1 MPKQELKLYGGQAVM
16 EGVMMRGRS
25 YMAVAMRA
33 PGGKIVLHSEPLSPI
48 YRSAAARVP
57 FLRGLVLLWDA
68 LALGARALSLSA
80 NVQTGEE
87 EEKLEGLALT
97 LTMSF
102 SLLLAVGLFFLAP
115 AGLGHLIE
123 QALNLPALAG
133 ALLEGGLRLAVL
145 VGYVAGIGRIPEIRR
160 VYGYHG
166 AEHKTI
172 NAFEAGA
179 KLTPGTVAKYP
190 IEHPRCGTAFLL
202 TVVVFSIVLFALLGP
217 MPLLPRLGLRVL
229 LIPVLASLAYEY
241 LRLTARYFHNPLVRL
256 LVAPNLALQRL
267 TTRPPDKGML
277 EVGIA
282 AFKEMKRLEDEAGTM

>member
-1 MPKQELKLYGGQAVM
+1 MPDNKIPLYGGQAVI

-33 PGGKIVLHSEPLSPI
+33 PDGKIVVHSEELSPI
-48 YRSAAARVP
+48 YRSMAARIP

-68 LALGARALSLSA
+68 LALGSRALALSA
-80 NVQTGEE
+80 NTQAGEE
-87 EEKLEGLALT
+87 DEKLEGWPLALT
-97 LTMSF
+97 MLL
-102 SLLLAVGLFFLAP
+102 SLGFAIGLFFVAP
-115 AGLGHLIE
+115 AGIGHLIE
-123 QALNLPALAG
+123 EFLRLSPLAS
-133 ALLEGGLRLAVL
+133 ALLEGGLRLGVL
-145 VGYVAGIGRIPEIRR
+145 VGYLAVIGRVPEIKR
-160 VYGYHG
+160 VFGYHG

-179 KLTPGTVAKYP
+179 KLTPASADKFP

-202 TVVVFSIVLFALLGP
+202 TVVVFSIVLFALIGP
-217 MPLLPRLGLRVL
+217 MALLPRLALRVL

-267 TTRPPDKGML
+267 TTRPPDEGML

-282 AFKEMKRLEDEAGTM
+282 AFQEMKRLEEQAAGV

>member
-25 YMAVAMRA
+25 YMAVAMRD
-33 PGGKIVLHSEPLSPI
+33 PKGLIVLHSEPLSPI
-48 YRSAAARVP
+48 YRSTAARVP

-87 EEKLEGLALT
+87 EEKLEGLSLT
-97 LTMSF
+97 LMMSF
-102 SLLLAVGLFFLAP
+102 SLVMAVGLFFLAP

-123 QALNLPALAG
+123 EAFNLSALTG

-179 KLTPGTVAKYP
+179 KLTPETVAKYP

-282 AFKEMKRLEDEAGTM
+282 AFKEMKRLEDEAERA

>member
-97 LTMSF
+97 LTMTF

-241 LRLTARYFHNPLVRL
+241 LRLTARYFHNPLVRV

-282 AFKEMKRLEDEAGTM
+282 AFKEMKRLEDEADKA

>member
-179 KLTPGTVAKYP
+179 KLTPRTVAKYP

>member
-33 PGGKIVLHSEPLSPI
+33 PDGKIVLHSEPLSPI

-179 KLTPGTVAKYP
+179 KLTPRTVAKYP

-282 AFKEMKRLEDEAGTM
+282 AFKEMKRLEDEAGTT